1 MNILVPKI
9 DQLAGIECYCSD
21 FNGIGG
27 NIRQNNEAFRVSEII
42 NESLINGLS
51 SIQDEQHKYPLYIL
65 HKKNI
70 DSNHALIEIEKELGI
85 KIKVIGI
92 KDAKAVTKQYA
103 TSEQIKKIP
112 RQARTTHTILTL
124 KGFTE
129 NPLGKS
135 SLYMNEFTITI
146 NNPKFSDVS
155 PFVTQIE
162 KVANFYGL
170 QRFGSERLV
179 THLVGKEI
187 IKRDFKKAAELI
199 LCYTTQYDSAISREI
214 RKKSQDPKNYLQ
226 ILRQLPKG
234 MDIEYQVMSK
244 LADGKGPIAALRA
257 IPIRIRRLFVH
268 AYQAY
273 LFNKCLSI
281 AILNGEK
288 ILEGKEGDLCFEM
301 EGPSVFGKIR
311 KFNPNI
317 DFDSNKIV
325 PAVRLAG
332 YTFQPGNG
340 RFEIITKEIMKTEGV
355 APKDFYIKEMQ
366 ELSAQGAFRQAP
378 LCCRDF
384 SYTGSL
390 ILSFKL
396 PKGSYATTL
405 LREVM
410 KPKDPVRAG
419 F

>member
-1 MNILVPKI
+1 VNILVPKI

-155 PFVTQIE
+155 PFVTQID
-162 KVANFYGL
+162 KIANFYGL

-187 IKRDFKKAAELI
+187 IKRDFMRAVELL
-199 LCYTTQYDSAISREI
+199 LCYTTEFDTQMSREI
-214 RKKSQDPKNYLQ
+214 R
-226 ILRQLPKG
+226 
-234 MDIEYQVMSK
+234 
-244 LADGKGPIAALRA
+244 
-257 IPIRIRRLFVH
+257 IR
-268 AYQAY
+268 
-273 LFNKCLSI
+273 
-281 AILNGEK
+281 
-288 ILEGKEGDLCFEM
+288 
-301 EGPSVFGKIR
+301 
-311 KFNPNI
+311 
-317 DFDSNKIV
+317 
-325 PAVRLAG
+325 
-332 YTFQPGNG
+332 
-340 RFEIITKEIMKTEGV
+340 
-355 APKDFYIKEMQ
+355 
-366 ELSAQGAFRQAP
+366 
-378 LCCRDF
+378 
-384 SYTGSL
+384 
-390 ILSFKL
+390 
-396 PKGSYATTL
+396 
-405 LREVM
+405 
-410 KPKDPVRAG
+410 
-419 F
+419 